1 MNTLSSSFKKIT
13 VVPLICQDYL
23 KPKVGCHEIK
33 WKIKKVV
40 ISWFERFF
48 FLCLAKGC
56 MLLMKMK
63 LFNISG
69 SGELCGKQNC
79 RSFEGTDLAVTF
91 SQGGITLQYPV

>member
-1 MNTLSSSFKKIT
+1 MNILSSCSKKIT

-48 FLCLAKGC
+48 SCLAKRC
-56 MLLMKMK
+56 MLLMKIE

-69 SGELCGKQNC
+69 SGGFVESEIAGL
-79 RSFEGTDLAVTF
+79 
-91 SQGGITLQYPV
+91 